1 MSTALVV
8 LTLLVVLVMW
18 LLPKYFSSSREDAH
32 KKKEEVTGT
41 HTAAAAKTKAKSKP
55 EKAGQVSPTGADLKK
70 GDMPKASATQGV
82 HHKLYLCGIKGVSGR
97 RFCVGLSLT
106 SKRLAVGSDDGTV
119 RVYEVDP
126 RNVHES
132 LTVACTSFLKNRIE
146 GDSLYVVDFSG
157 DGKQLVG
164 ALADSRKLIIL
175 TTIPTSQS
183 QRTASERS
191 AWRGAT

>member
-82 HHKLYLCGIKGVSGR
+82 HHKLHLVPQKPHRGRQSLRRGLLGR
-97 RFCVGLSLT
+97 RQT
-106 SKRLAVGSDDGTV
+106 ARRRARRLAK
-119 RVYEVDP
+119 VDY
-126 RNVHES
+126 S
-132 LTVACTSFLKNRIE
+132 
-146 GDSLYVVDFSG
+146 
-157 DGKQLVG
+157 
-164 ALADSRKLIIL
+164 
-175 TTIPTSQS
+175 
-183 QRTASERS
+183 
-191 AWRGAT
+191 